1 MGDSISI
8 QSDVGTLQA
17 AHLAP
22 RPHQRMYLSVY
33 ERALRVG
40 ALLEE
45 LIRSKPRRKG
55 TTFRRRS
62 SKKEKKP
69 KSKLLSIKKAH
80 SEVPETEICDL
91 QQDQMSVEFSLEM
104 ATFNFHLAV
113 AGLETFVA
121 TFAKTDRFVFHL
133 ASMRRMFLDLKALG
147 IKLDRVLNYAQ
158 LKETVKVDP
167 QWTNGEWTWQ
177 KQLQADR
184 DAEEAELSAK
194 AAKNAL
200 PFARNMMPHEPME
213 ALTLLKFEIDFFKA
227 ENSTKHV
234 NSMKKVFFSVVR
246 SSNGRVAKIPEWY
259 IPPYALSYSREKGIE
274 GSVGTSYHG
283 VWVDRKPSEGLKSE
297 EGQITVAHKVVVK
310 RMYIHADAI
319 EFFRKEVELWFNL
332 KHDNILKLYG
342 ASHCSRPA
350 ILVSEE
356 ATNGSLVNY
365 VHHHQLKGK
374 DMWNLFLQAAQGL
387 KYLHD
392 NRLVH
397 GNLKSSNILVSGDG
411 QVKLADFGLGIL
423 ALQNQ
428 MVQDEVVEERRRR
441 EDEKRSHLGLTKKR
455 AVQEVKKLEDMGW
468 RAPTCRKKK
477 QFGRPTIQDDVYS
490 FGLCLLDLLLPKLS
504 SIICEKNCEE
514 NSRALKYVG
523 DEAFEP
529 LSGEVTAMIVS
540 DEQRKLIT
548 GMCQEKPSERIAL
561 AEVITR
567 MEALRDT
574 ATVDAK
580 ECCIQ

>member
-1 MGDSISI
+1 MVSPSPLELLRQDAS
-8 QSDVGTLQA
+8 TLEQ
-17 AHLAP
+17 LAP
-22 RPHQRMYLSVY
+22 KPHQLMMKHVLELSV
-33 ERALRVG
+33 RVG
-40 ALLEE
+40 EGLLRLKEG
-45 LIRSKPRRKG
+45 RPPTPTDTVAK
-55 TTFRRRS
+55 TF
-62 SKKEKKP
+62 
-69 KSKLLSIKKAH
+69 H
-80 SEVPETEICDL
+80 QVVT
-91 QQDQMSVEFSLEM
+91 
-104 ATFNFHLAV
+104 
-113 AGLETFVA
+113 GLVIFAA

-133 ASMRRMFLDLKALG
+133 ASMRRMFWDLKALG
-147 IKLDRVLNYAQ
+147 VKLDFVVQ
-158 LKETVKVDP
+158 EGGLKKDQVRDP

-477 QFGRPTIQDDVYS
+477 QFGRPSFQDDVYS
-490 FGLCLLDLLLPKLS
+490 FGLCLLDAFVPSQYS
-504 SIICEKNCEE
+504 SVGGNMDGKASQ
-514 NSRALKYVG
+514 SRVG
-523 DEAFEP
+523 DLEFDP
-529 LSGEVTAMIVS
+529 LSESLKRAIPVDVWELVS
-540 DEQRKLIT
+540 E
-548 GMCQEKPSERIAL
+548 MCQPSPIKRMPLSTAISRIQTKAS
-561 AEVITR
+561 A
-567 MEALRDT
+567 
-574 ATVDAK
+574 
-580 ECCIQ
+580 QS